1 MLAEVQMSRV
11 PTPRCA
17 AHGLASAPDG
27 GCVLCRR
34 ELGEVIGESTE
45 TDSGRR
51 VVRGLLG
58 VTLLVCCGSA
68 AAWVVREDGKR
79 ATPPLIA
86 ADAHGRVAVVE
97 EKPAAEPGARRDD
110 VKARGTPEEQLAEAE
125 RARVLREQEQRDQE
139 QAELQ
144 RRSSSEAANQRK
156 LAEQV
161 RDRERHEQV
170 MRDLDKSSRHNARGK
185 VRITMFSTSWCG
197 VCKKARAYMLDKNIP
212 FSEHDIEQDEVAKER
227 ARALNPR
234 GGVPTILVDELLL
247 VGFSPGS
254 LEQSIDVAARRYQG
268 S

>member
-1 MLAEVQMSRV
+1 
-11 PTPRCA
+11 
-17 AHGLASAPDG
+17 
-27 GCVLCRR
+27 
-34 ELGEVIGESTE
+34 
-45 TDSGRR
+45 
-51 VVRGLLG
+51 
-58 VTLLVCCGSA
+58 
-68 AAWVVREDGKR
+68 VREDGKR